1 MFMYKKFES
10 LETEESSNTSHL
22 PMITY
27 EKNNYNTLE
36 LLKLSQNISMKTR
49 TEIDEFHKILNDW

>member
-1 MFMYKKFES
+1 MYKKFES

-27 EKNNYNTLE
+27 EKNNYNTFRCMPYR
-36 LLKLSQNISMKTR
+36 STINRIV
-49 TEIDEFHKILNDW
+49 